1 MNIDVLLLNAIVYV
15 LTLLFAWIRLKK
27 FNLFILLWIAYSI
40 VAVAGYYC
48 VINDLHYSHDER
60 LGCRVDIVPY
70 IFAYLTNLLITS
82 PFYRLDVKKI
92 RISHITKMNF
102 FKQFAG
108 LMNIVFTIKLIT
120 SVLVLIV
127 VVTTI
132 GMGNA
137 YYMIH
142 EGTSILARYPIL
154 DKISWLIGLIIPV
167 FKPVYVI
174 YYMQRLIE
182 KKGSMSLNLYF
193 FAIAFLPNFITDI
206 AMGSKGGLFFS
217 VFEMLFYYVLFR
229 TAIPTNINKVILR
242 IGSVLGMVLII
253 NVFMISISRIDTDVN
268 NSDETGTEHVIRYIG
283 EAFPNLGWEFYGKV
297 KTNPNGARFFPEFFD
312 EQKYSSQDDKFDYW
326 TPKTG
331 VSMALF
337 KTFWGDWYVEF
348 GLWGSFI
355 AIFILYILS
364 KKLIFN
370 QYWKLSKIPL
380 VAFYFLYITIYGCF
394 VGSGIEGVGRH
405 RTFLLLLIFGW
416 FINRIEEKT
425 KYALKPQQ

>member
-82 PFYRLDVKKI
+82 PFYRVDVSRI
-92 RISHITKMNF
+92 RISHITKMNL
-102 FKQFAG
+102 FKQIAG
-108 LMNIVFTIKLIT
+108 LMNIVFTIKLIA

-127 VVTTI
+127 IVTTI

-142 EGTSILARYPIL
+142 EGKSILTPYPIL
-154 DKISWLIGLIIPV
+154 DKISWLTGLIIPV
-167 FKPVYVI
+167 FKPIYVI

-253 NVFMISISRIDTDVN
+253 NVFMISISRIDADVN

>member
-1 MNIDVLLLNAIVYV
+1 MNLDVLLLNAIVYV
-15 LTLLFAWIRLKK
+15 ITLLFAWIRLKK

-253 NVFMISISRIDTDVN
+253 NVFMISISRIDADVN

>member
-1 MNIDVLLLNAIVYV
+1 MNIDVLLLNAVVYV
-15 LTLLFAWIRLKK
+15 LTLVFAWIRLKK

-48 VINDLHYSHDER
+48 VINDLHYSNDER
-60 LGCRVDIVPY
+60 LGYRVDIAPY

-82 PFYRLDVKKI
+82 PFYCVDVSRI
-92 RISHITKMNF
+92 RISHITKMNS
-102 FKQFAG
+102 FKQIAG
-108 LMNIVFTIKLIT
+108 LMNVVFTIKLIA

-127 VVTTI
+127 IVTTI

-142 EGTSILARYPIL
+142 EGKSVLAPYPIL
-154 DKISWLIGLIIPV
+154 DKIVWLTGLIIPV
-167 FKPVYVI
+167 FKPIYVI

-182 KKGSMSLNLYF
+182 KKGSMSSNLYF
-193 FAIAFLPNFITDI
+193 LAIAFLPNFITDI

-229 TAIPTNINKVILR
+229 AAIPANINKVILR
-242 IGSVLGMVLII
+242 IGSVLGIILVI
-253 NVFMISISRIDTDVN
+253 NVFMISINRIDTNVN

-297 KTNPNGARFFPEFFD
+297 KSNPNGARFFPEFFG

-331 VSMALF
+331 VSMAIF

-348 GLWGSFI
+348 GLLGSFI

-380 VAFYFLYITIYGCF
+380 MAFYFLYITIYGCF
-394 VGSGIEGVGRH
+394 VGSGIEGTGRH
-405 RTFLLLLIFGW
+405 RIFILLLIFGW
-416 FINRIEEKT
+416 YINRIEKT
-425 KYALKPQQ
+425 KYALKSQ

>member
-142 EGTSILARYPIL
+142 EGKSILARYPRL

-253 NVFMISISRIDTDVN
+253 NVFMISISRIDADVN

>member
-253 NVFMISISRIDTDVN
+253 NVFMISISRIDADVN